1 MSGPPGLESLGDA
14 RGDLSLFVRSARD
27 LIKGPP
33 VTCAPATPVSEAA
46 RLMTERDIDSVVI
59 ADATGAPLGI
69 VTDHDLRSRVVA
81 RGLPG
86 DTPVAGIMSSP
97 LRSVGPAVRAF
108 EALLEMTRGGFH
120 HLGVVEEG
128 RLIGVVSSHDML
140 GLQAAHPVGLAREI
154 DTAESLDALIATAP
168 RLQRVV
174 GWLAGV
180 NVGALE
186 IGRIIAELNDRLVR
200 RTLALVES
208 ALEREGVGRPPVAYA
223 WLAVGSEGRR
233 EQTLRTDQDNGL
245 VYADP
250 APDRA
255 GDTEAYFTR
264 FAEAAGAALA
274 RLGFPPCPGGFMA
287 SNPRWRRPLSSWL
300 GEFADWMDTPEPKRL
315 LFASL
320 YCDLR
325 PLAGDEALAG
335 TLRSWLCE
343 RAPSAHLFLS
353 FMARDALERRPPLGL
368 LGGFAVSRSGPLRG
382 RLDLKAGAIFPV
394 TQALRVYALSLGV
407 PETSTL
413 DRLAAAEARGAIRV
427 EEARDLRQAFE
438 VVSRLRL
445 GHQLEQLDAG
455 LDPDNW
461 IDPARLGKS
470 DRLLLKEAFKTV
482 GWLQRMLEDR
492 FQTNLVS

>member
-1 MSGPPGLESLGDA
+1 VSGPSALEALGA
-14 RGDLSLFVRSARD
+14 RGDLSLFVRNARD

-46 RLMTERDIDSVVI
+46 RIMTAHGIGSVVV
-59 ADATGAPLGI
+59 ADPGGAPLGI
-69 VTDHDLRSRVVA
+69 VTDRDLRSRVVT

-86 DTPVAGIMSSP
+86 NTPVTAIMSSP
-97 LRSVGPAVRAF
+97 LRFIDPAVRAF
-108 EALLEMTRGGFH
+108 EALLEMTRAGFH
-120 HLGVVEEG
+120 HLGVVEDG

-140 GLQAAHPVGLAREI
+140 GLQAAHPIGLAREI
-154 DTAESLDALIATAP
+154 EIAASLDSLAAVAP
-168 RLQRVV
+168 RLQSVV
-174 GWLAGV
+174 RWLAGMG
-180 NVGALE
+180 VGAVE
-186 IGRIIAELNDRLVR
+186 IGRILAELNDHLVR
-200 RTLALVES
+200 RTLALVET
-208 ALEREGVGRPPVAYA
+208 ALEGEGAGRPPVAYS

-250 APDRA
+250 APDHA
-255 GDTEAYFTR
+255 GDAEAYFTR

-287 SNPRWRRPLSSWL
+287 SNPRWRRSLSSWL
-300 GEFADWMDTPEPKRL
+300 GEFAEWMDRPEPKRL

-325 PLAGDEALAG
+325 SVAGDEGLAG
-335 TLRSWLCE
+335 RLRSWVCE
-343 RAPSAHLFLS
+343 RAPSASLFLS
-353 FMARDALERRPPLGL
+353 FMARDALVRRPPLGL
-368 LGGFAVSRSGPLRG
+368 LGGFAVLRSGPYRG

-394 TQALRVYALSLGV
+394 TQTLRVYALSLGV
-407 PETSTL
+407 PETNTL
-413 DRLAAAEARGAIRV
+413 DRLVVAEARGAIGV

-455 LDPDNW
+455 LPPDNW

-482 GWLQRMLEDR
+482 AWLQRMLEDR

>member
-1 MSGPPGLESLGDA
+1 MSGPPALETLGGA
-14 RGDLSLFVRSARD
+14 RGDLPLFVRNARD

-33 VTCAPATPVSEAA
+33 VTCAPTTPVSEAA
-46 RLMTERDIDSVVI
+46 QLMTARGIGSVVV
-59 ADATGAPLGI
+59 ADAAGAPIGI
-69 VTDHDLRSRVVA
+69 VTDRDLRSRVVA
-81 RGLPG
+81 SGLPG
-86 DTPVAGIMSSP
+86 NAPVTVIMSSP

-154 DTAESLDALIATAP
+154 EIAESLDALVTVAP

-174 GWLAGV
+174 QWLAGMG
-180 NVGALE
+180 VGAVE
-186 IGRIIAELNDRLVR
+186 IGRILAELNDRLVR

-208 ALEREGVGRPPVAYA
+208 ALDRDGAGRPPVGYS

-255 GDTEAYFTR
+255 GHAEAYFTR
-264 FAEAAGAALA
+264 LAEAAGAALA

-287 SNPRWRRPLSSWL
+287 SNPRWRRSLSAWL
-300 GEFADWMDTPEPKRL
+300 QEFASWMDTPEPQRL

-325 PLAGDEALAG
+325 PVAGDEEPARALSG
-335 TLRSWLCE
+335 WVCE
-343 RAPSAHLFLS
+343 RAPSATLFLR

-368 LGGFAVSRSGPLRG
+368 LGGFALPRSGPHRG

-394 TQALRVYALSLGV
+394 THALRVYALSLGV
-407 PETSTL
+407 PETNTL
-413 DRLAAAEARGAIRV
+413 DRLSAAEARGAITI
-427 EEARDLRQAFE
+427 EDARDLRQAFE

-455 LDPDNW
+455 LASDNW
-461 IDPARLGKS
+461 IDPAQLGKS
-470 DRLLLKEAFKTV
+470 DRLLLKEALKTV

>member
-33 VTCAPATPVSEAA
+33 LTCAPATPVSEAA
-46 RLMTERDIDSVVI
+46 RLMTGRDIDSVVI

-180 NVGALE
+180 SVGALE

-200 RTLALVES
+200 RTLALVEA

-255 GDTEAYFTR
+255 GLVSVDEGYSEDVAS
-264 FAEAAGAALA
+264 ALAALPPEQRA
-274 RLGFPPCPGGFMA
+274 VVVLRYVLGYTPG
-287 SNPRWRRPLSSWL
+287 
-300 GEFADWMDTPEPKRL
+300 EI
-315 LFASL
+315 ASL
-320 YCDLR
+320 LDAPRGTVNSRLR
-325 PLAGDEALAG
+325 
-335 TLRSWLCE
+335 
-343 RAPSAHLFLS
+343 
-353 FMARDALERRPPLGL
+353 
-368 LGGFAVSRSGPLRG
+368 RG
-382 RLDLKAGAIFPV
+382 
-394 TQALRVYALSLGV
+394 
-407 PETSTL
+407 L
-413 DRLAAAEARGAIRV
+413 DRLADE
-427 EEARDLRQAFE
+427 
-438 VVSRLRL
+438 L
-445 GHQLEQLDAG
+445 GEQE
-455 LDPDNW
+455 
-461 IDPARLGKS
+461 R
-470 DRLLLKEAFKTV
+470 
-482 GWLQRMLEDR
+482 
-492 FQTNLVS
+492 